1 MALPHAKT
9 GPASSTGSTTQVKG
23 SCYNC
28 GQMGHFAKFCPRPKK
43 KNHVYTARAPLT
55 TVDELTAEALVMAST
70 FLANDH
76 TAVVLFD
83 SRSSHSFM
91 STAFAHRFN

>member
-28 GQMGHFAKFCPRPKK
+28 GQMGHFPKFCPRPKK
-43 KNHVYTARAPLT
+43 KYDVYPARVHLT
-55 TVDELTAEALVMAST
+55 TTDEITDGERL
-70 FLANDH
+70 
-76 TAVVLFD
+76 
-83 SRSSHSFM
+83 SRSCIV
-91 STAFAHRFN
+91 